1 MSLEIESSHH
11 PIARRIIG
19 AVMLFCALGNACA
32 EDRREHSSADDSATI
47 QELPWQLPAAPL
59 AEDLLPFYTSITTG
73 QSFAIDAKS
82 LTVDKDWIIRY
93 TMVSTSAGGARNV
106 SYEGIRCAT
115 MEKKLF
121 AFGHA
126 DGTWAKARDPEWDPI
141 PTKGANLQHA
151 NLATDYLCK
160 NSLSPGKT
168 AHILDDLRYHRATP
182 GQL

>member
-1 MSLEIESSHH
+1 MSLEIESNHH
-11 PIARRIIG
+11 PIARRLLG
-19 AVMLFCALGNACA
+19 AVLLFCALNASA
-32 EDRREHSSADDSATI
+32 EDRREHGTGEDSAALP
-47 QELPWQLPAAPL
+47 ELPWQLPAAPK

-82 LTVDKDWIIRY
+82 LTVDKDGIIRY
-93 TMVSTSAGGARNV
+93 TMVGTSAGGARNV

-126 DGTWAKARDPEWDPI
+126 DGTWAKARDPQWDAI

-168 AHILDDLRYHRATP
+168 AQILSDLRYHRATP

>member
-1 MSLEIESSHH
+1 MSLEIESNHH
-11 PIARRIIG
+11 PIARRMLG
-19 AVMLFCALGNACA
+19 AVLLFCALNACA
-32 EDRREHSSADDSATI
+32 EDRREHGAGEDSAAV
-47 QELPWQLPAAPL
+47 QELPWQLPAAPQ

-82 LTVDKDWIIRY
+82 LTVDKDGIIRY
-93 TMVSTSAGGARNV
+93 TMVGTSAGGARNV

-126 DGTWAKARDPEWDPI
+126 DGSWAKARDPQWDAI

-168 AHILDDLRYHRATP
+168 AQILSDLRYHRATP

>member
-1 MSLEIESSHH
+1 MSLEIKSSHH
-11 PIARRIIG
+11 PIARRIFG
-19 AVMLFCALGNACA
+19 AVLLCCALGNASA
-32 EDRREHSSADDSATI
+32 EDRREHSSKEDDATL

-59 AEDLLPFYTSITTG
+59 AENLLPFYSSTTTG

-82 LTVDKDWIIRY
+82 LTADKDGIIRY

-126 DGTWAKARDPEWDPI
+126 DGTWANAREPQWDAI
-141 PTKGANLQHA
+141 PTKGANLQHV
-151 NLATDYLCK
+151 NLANDYLCK
-160 NSLSPGKT
+160 NSLLPGKT
-168 AHILDDLRYHRATP
+168 AEILNDLRYHRATP